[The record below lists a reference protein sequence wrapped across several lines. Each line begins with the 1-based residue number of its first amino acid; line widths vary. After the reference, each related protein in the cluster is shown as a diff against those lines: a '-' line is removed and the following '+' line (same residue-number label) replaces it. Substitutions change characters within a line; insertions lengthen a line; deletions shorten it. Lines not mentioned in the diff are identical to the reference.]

1 MSEARS
7 LSRVGV
13 MGGTFD
19 PIHVG
24 HLIAGT
30 EVLYE
35 FDLDLIVFV
44 PTGQPWQKR
53 DYSNPEDRFM
63 MTVLG
68 TAAHPMFAVSRMELD
83 RRGPTYTAD
92 TMRQLKDIY
101 GDRVSFFFIA
111 GADAILQLGTWERL
125 HELKDLT
132 EMIAV
137 TRPGFDLGSFK
148 SEAGW
153 PRVHQLEMPFID
165 VSGSEIRSR
174 VRRGKPIDFLV
185 PGAVRDYIRSHG
197 LYTAP
202 AETHGDVA

>member
-30 EVLYE
+30 EALHE

-44 PTGQPWQKR
+44 PTGQPWQKKE
-53 DYSNPEDRFM
+53 YSNPEDRFM

-92 TMRQLKDIY
+92 TMKQLKNIY

-125 HELKDLT
+125 QELRDLT

-137 TRPGFDLGSFK
+137 TRPGFDLGSLK
-148 SEAGW
+148 PEQGW
-153 PRVHQLEMPFID
+153 PRVHQLEMPDID
-165 VSGSEIRSR
+165 VSGSEIRAR

-202 AETHGDVA
+202 AETRGDVA

>member
-1 MSEARS
+1 
-7 LSRVGV
+7 

-30 EVLYE
+30 EALHE

-44 PTGQPWQKR
+44 PTGQPWQKKE
-53 DYSNPEDRFM
+53 YSNPEDRFM

-92 TMRQLKDIY
+92 TMKQLRTIY
-101 GDRVSFFFIA
+101 SDRVSFFFIA

-137 TRPGFDLGSFK
+137 TRPGFDLESL
-148 SEAGW
+148 SPEPGW
-153 PRVHQLEMPFID
+153 PQVHQLEMPLID
-165 VSGSEIRSR
+165 VSGSEIRAR